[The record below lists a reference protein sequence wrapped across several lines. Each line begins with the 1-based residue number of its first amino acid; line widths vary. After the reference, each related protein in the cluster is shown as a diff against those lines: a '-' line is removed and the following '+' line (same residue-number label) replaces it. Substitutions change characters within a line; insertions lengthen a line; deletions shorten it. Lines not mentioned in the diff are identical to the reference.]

1 MSVVSE
7 YFSAVAE
14 FDASHATPE
23 TVTGY
28 CKAMVRTMSE
38 QDAPSAPQKEKF
50 HRLARATG
58 LTEGQAKRLFYGEW
72 SAIPAHVFLAV
83 QSAYRHHLDRARRR
97 AEHQAALYRD
107 LSERWDNECAG
118 SSFSTQANCS
128 GLPASS
134 YAPRSR

>member
-38 QDAPSAPQKEKF
+38 QAAPSAPLKEKF

-118 SSFSTQANCS
+118 SSFSTQPNCS
-128 GLPASS
+128 GSPASS
-134 YAPRSR
+134 YAPHSR